1 MRKWAILIL
10 ILGIVMAPGCKPAQE
25 GDLVYVAPYEMGVA
39 AGDYLPGT
47 GIRYVGQTDRGARLT
62 IDGQD
67 AYKQKGD
74 SLNWSGKPVANAK
87 MDFSGRVV
95 WYTETTCHILGSATL
110 TISKPAP
117 QAVPNIPEA
126 PLRYRAIVT
135 YTVDK
140 GKRIP
145 GSLVT
150 YKGKADKGAELDGI
164 EGYPYRKAG
173 DSIVWQG
180 KLKDGVY
187 VVINV
192 RVVFYTNSVL
202 QVAGTTEVIL
212 VPPGAAGSGFRE

>member
-1 MRKWAILIL
+1 MRRWAILVL
-10 ILGIVMAPGCKPAQE
+10 ILGILLASGCKPAKE
-25 GDLVYVAPYEMGVA
+25 GELVYTAPYEMGVA

-47 GIRYVGQTDRGARLT
+47 GIRYVGRTDRGAHLT

-74 SLNWSGKPVANAK
+74 SLSWSGKPAENVR
-87 MDFSGRVV
+87 MDFSGRVI
-95 WYTETTCHILGSATL
+95 WYTDTTCHILGSATL
-110 TISKPAP
+110 TIPNPTP
-117 QAVPNIPEA
+117 QAVPNIPRA

-135 YTVDK
+135 YGVDK
-140 GKRIP
+140 GRKIP
-145 GSLVT
+145 GSLVV
-150 YKGKADKGAELDGI
+150 YRGKTDKGAELNGV

-187 VVINV
+187 VVVNV
-192 RVVFYTNSVL
+192 RVVFYTNTVL

-212 VPPGAAGSGFRE
+212 VPPGAAGSGFQK

>member
-1 MRKWAILIL
+1 MRKWAVLMLIL
-10 ILGIVMAPGCKPAQE
+10 SVVLTPGCKPAAADQ
-25 GDLVYVAPYEMGVA
+25 LTYVAPYEMGVDV
-39 AGDYLPGT
+39 GEYLPGT
-47 GIRYVGQTDRGARLT
+47 GIRYVGLTDTGAHLT

-74 SLNWSGKPVANAK
+74 SLNWSGKPVENAK
-87 MDFSGRVV
+87 MDFSGRIV

-110 TISKPAP
+110 TIAKPAP
-117 QAVPNIPEA
+117 QAVPNIPDA

-140 GKRIP
+140 GKKIP
-145 GSLVT
+145 GSLVV
-150 YKGKADKGAELDGI
+150 YRGKADKGAELDGV

-187 VVINV
+187 VIVNV

-212 VPPGAAGSGFRE
+212 VPPGAAGSGFQE